1 MCILISYIM
10 GKINHQEIFST
21 CALER
26 YFNSKMDPKTRIR
39 LWISLKEAEAREKV
53 SFNETFLSA
62 LQEVKK
68 N

>member
-1 MCILISYIM
+1 MSI
-10 GKINHQEIFST
+10 
-21 CALER
+21 
-26 YFNSKMDPKTRIR
+26 
-39 LWISLKEAEAREKV
+39 EAVSQKKKWTKKKNQTLDFIKKAKAREKV